1 MTDELDWTLAAKYLA
16 GELSPKDRADF
27 DAWLSANPNRA
38 AQMSSLDK
46 AFGSSTMPAV
56 DVEKAWSR
64 LSERMN
70 ASPRV
75 EGSRTAVPELSPRPR
90 IMSFSRPKRR
100 AVYWALPALAAAGL
114 AAFLTPSIRSAIS
127 SHTIS
132 GPELT
137 TIATATGERKSV
149 VLAQGID
156 VILGPSTSLELD
168 QEIAGNRVLRL
179 NGEAYFTVA
188 HNQHRRLY
196 VRTASALIEDIGTVF
211 DVRALP
217 GAARTDVAVVEGVV
231 SLRSAQGAVTS
242 ATVLNVSAGST
253 GTVEGTA
260 PPKLAPG
267 GRSDDALAWTRGQLA
282 FRDAPLSAVALE
294 LNRWY
299 GLHVSIADPSLAA
312 RTLSARFAGESAET
326 VLNVIARTLG
336 ISYQLEGQRVTFRSQ
351 AK

>member
-1 MTDELDWTLAAKYLA
+1 MTDELDWNVAAKYLA
-16 GELSPKDRADF
+16 GELSAKERAAF
-27 DAWLSANPNRA
+27 DAWLSEDPNRV
-38 AQMSSLDK
+38 AQMSSLNK
-46 AFGSSTMPAV
+46 AFGSSSTPVV
-56 DVEKAWSR
+56 DVDKAWST
-64 LSERMN
+64 LSGRMN
-70 ASPRV
+70 ASPRGV
-75 EGSRTAVPELSPRPR
+75 GSRTTVPELSPRPR
-90 IMSFSRPKRR
+90 IMSFSRPKKR

-132 GPELT
+132 GPEFT
-137 TIATATGERKSV
+137 TVATATGERKSV

-156 VILGPSTSLELD
+156 VILGPSTSLELE
-168 QEIAGNRVLRL
+168 QEIAGKRILRL

-196 VRTASALIEDIGTVF
+196 VRTASALIEDVGTAF
-211 DVRALP
+211 DVRALA

-231 SLRSAQGAVTS
+231 ALRSAQGAATS

-253 GTVEGTA
+253 GTVDGTA

-267 GRSDDALAWTRGQLA
+267 VRSDDALAWTRGQLA
-282 FRDAPLSAVALE
+282 FRDAPLSEVALE

-299 GLHVSIADPSLAA
+299 GLHVSISDSSLAT

-326 VLNVIARTLG
+326 VLNAIARTLG

>member
-16 GELSPKDRADF
+16 GELSPKERADF
-27 DAWLSANPNRA
+27 DAWLSANPNHA

-46 AFGSSTMPAV
+46 AFGSSVMPAV
-56 DVEKAWSR
+56 DVEKAWWR

-70 ASPRV
+70 ASPRRA
-75 EGSRTAVPELSPRPR
+75 GSRTAVPELSPRPR
-90 IMSFSRPKRR
+90 IMSFSMPKRR
-100 AVYWALPALAAAGL
+100 AVYWALPALAAGL
-114 AAFLTPSIRSAIS
+114 AAFLAPSIRSAIS

-132 GPELT
+132 GPEFT

-156 VILGPSTSLELD
+156 VILGPSTSLELE
-168 QEIAGNRVLRL
+168 QEIAGNRILRL

-196 VRTASALIEDIGTVF
+196 VRTASALIEDIGTAF
-211 DVRALP
+211 DVRALA

-231 SLRSAQGAVTS
+231 ALRSTQGAATS
-242 ATVLNVSAGST
+242 ATALNVSAGST

-260 PPKLAPG
+260 PPRLAHG
-267 GRSDDALAWTRGQLA
+267 VRSDDALAWTRGQLA
-282 FRDAPLSAVALE
+282 FRDAPLSEVALE

-299 GLHVSIADPSLAA
+299 GLQVSISDSSLAT
-312 RTLSARFAGESAET
+312 RTLSARFAGESAEA

-336 ISYQLEGQRVTFRSQ
+336 ISYQLDGQRVTFRSQ